1 MGEGMDWCCVKQGPE
16 KGSERAEKWAVSRRG
31 GTRRDARSGGRG
43 VLARL
48 ERLDGGG
55 DGQDD
60 R

>member
-1 MGEGMDWCCVKQGPE
+1 MG
-16 KGSERAEKWAVSRRG
+16 AAVPHWP
-31 GTRRDARSGGRG
+31 RRDARNGGRG